1 MSSRSC
7 WSSVAGVISCVRQR
21 RTIAPLACV
30 SAVCALCRFSASP
43 PAGVRLLECLCAAVR
58 RVRAVSWVA
67 AAAHFSRVQGTLVAC
82 THAFELPV
90 VASACPHQPAQRFLA
105 SDSCRSDISE
115 WPPHLT
121 ESRLRS
127 SRTRQLPHHRRC
139 WIVQQAQRNDRPP
152 KIPARQHHVLKF
164 H

>member
-1 MSSRSC
+1 M
-7 WSSVAGVISCVRQR
+7 ISCVRQR
-21 RTIAPLACV
+21 RTIPPWRASAPFVRSVA
-30 SAVCALCRFSASP
+30 SALS
-43 PAGVRLLECLCAAVR
+43 PAGVRLLECLCATVR

-67 AAAHFSRVQGTLVAC
+67 ATAHRSRVQGTLVAC
-82 THAFELPV
+82 THAFELSV
-90 VASACPHQPAQRFLA
+90 VASACPTSQHSAFSP
-105 SDSCRSDISE
+105 SDSCHSDPSE

-127 SRTRQLPHHRRC
+127 SRTRQPLHHCRC
-139 WIVQQAQRNDRPP
+139 RNVQQAQRNDRPP

>member
-1 MSSRSC
+1 M
-7 WSSVAGVISCVRQR
+7 ISCARQR

-30 SAVCALCRFSASP
+30 SAVRALCRSSAP
-43 PAGVRLLECLCAAVR
+43 PAGVRLLECLRAAVR
-58 RVRAVSWVA
+58 RVRAVSWIA
-67 AAAHFSRVQGTLVAC
+67 TAAHPSRVQGTLVAC

-90 VASACPHQPAQRFLA
+90 VASACPTSQHSAFSP
-105 SDSCRSDISE
+105 SDSCHSDPSE

-127 SRTRQLPHHRRC
+127 SRMRQPLHHRRC
-139 WIVQQAQRNDRPP
+139 RNVQQAQRNDRPP
-152 KIPARQHHVLKF
+152 KFPARQHHVLKF